1 MKHDRFQHN
10 ITTLAEQIYD
20 KLANNT
26 DNDMFDVNDIDLVD
40 MSVDYSSGVIHI
52 EYHQK
57 KFDVVI
63 RESY

>member
-1 MKHDRFQHN
+1 MTHN

-26 DNDMFDVNDIDLVD
+26 DNEMFDCNDFYLKD
-40 MSVDYSSGVIHI
+40 MSVDYNAGVIHI
-52 EYHQK
+52 EYDDK
-57 KFDVVI
+57 AFDVVI

>member
-1 MKHDRFQHN
+1 MTHN

-26 DNDMFDVNDIDLVD
+26 DNEMFDCNDMELKD
-40 MSVDYSSGVIHI
+40 MSVDYNAGVIHI
-52 EYHQK
+52 EYDDK
-57 KFDVVI
+57 SFDVVI